1 MDNDKENHKST
12 HKVSFYFF
20 HKTRFRLNF
29 KIKDKKMAKAVKK
42 KAVKKKAAKEKG
54 PKKKVAKK
62 KVAKKPAKLQQPV
75 LVKGE
80 FGEVIKVELNSPRSP
95 KPKPVKSTKKS
106 K

>member
-1 MDNDKENHKST
+1 
-12 HKVSFYFF
+12 
-20 HKTRFRLNF
+20 
-29 KIKDKKMAKAVKK
+29 MA

-62 KVAKKPAKLQQPV
+62 KVAKKKQPAKIQQPV

-80 FGEVIKVELNSPRSP
+80 FGEVIKVELNSPGSA